1 MINLQL
7 FKTVEELYNRKG
19 KPTGELIIDAVIE
32 AICSTKTHRS
42 EDIALWL
49 NVDKRDLW
57 HSIHMLTG
65 MRLNDIIL
73 QWRVL
78 QAKEKWDE
86 KQARYNEHKEL
97 VKAKKKD
104 ATSCQKVRCDLQNIA
119 IRPQKTEIVCL
130 GS

>member
-49 NVDKRDLW
+49 NVDKRDL
-57 HSIHMLTG
+57 
-65 MRLNDIIL
+65 
-73 QWRVL
+73 
-78 QAKEKWDE
+78 
-86 KQARYNEHKEL
+86 
-97 VKAKKKD
+97 
-104 ATSCQKVRCDLQNIA
+104 
-119 IRPQKTEIVCL
+119 
-130 GS
+130 

>member
-97 VKAKKKD
+97 VKERKRKHQKAINSPRNSKK
-104 ATSCQKVRCDLQNIA
+104 R
-119 IRPQKTEIVCL
+119 IVTKSASL
-130 GS
+130 VSMK